1 MIAVQ
6 PFMAHADIP
15 VFVADLSPLQAHL
28 QLARMAIDELRET
41 HPLSPTSNV
50 KATYMSPWRS
60 HLLTDKFAPLIQVV
74 LQVSKEASKLLSA
87 DLDALNMEMIISE
100 CWGIIYEQAS
110 YTIPHNHFPS
120 DFSCSIYLESHENSA
135 PIVFA
140 GKYPLQ
146 IKPNM
151 LVMFPGILTHEV
163 PATEGRRVVVA
174 MNMHKHATFAN
185 VKI

>member
-15 VFVADLSPLQAHL
+15 VFVADLTPLQAQL
-28 QLARMAIDELRET
+28 QLARLAIDELRES
-41 HPLSPTSNV
+41 HPQSPESNV

-60 HLLTDKFAPLIQVV
+60 HLLTDKFGPLMQVV

-87 DLDALNMEMIISE
+87 NLDALNMEMNVSE
-100 CWGIIYEQAS
+100 CWGIIYEQAT

-120 DFSCSIYLESHENSA
+120 DFSCSIYLESHDDRA
-135 PIVFA
+135 PIVFP

-146 IKPNM
+146 IKSNIW
-151 LVMFPGILTHEV
+151 VMFP
-163 PATEGRRVVVA
+163 A
-174 MNMHKHATFAN
+174 
-185 VKI
+185 